1 MVTLLIIRHGY
12 SLGNKEKRFSGQRD
26 VPLDPVGHSQARSS
40 AEYIRSHY
48 KVDRIY
54 SSDLIRAVQTAEYA
68 IPGCRPVQLAQ
79 LREIGLGELEMRS
92 IDECMEQLGEDFLIN
107 RSMYNF
113 VPYGGEN
120 RDMIEARVRCFFE
133 MLENDPCENVAVFA
147 HAGTVNTALDIVMDT
162 RLDRAHLAC
171 LNGSVAMFEHTNGRW
186 ILRTWGAAL

>member
-1 MVTLLIIRHGY
+1 VKLYMVRHGQ
-12 SLGNKEKRFSGQRD
+12 SENNLAKRFTGWAQVKLTEKGIAD
-26 VPLDPVGHSQARSS
+26 ARR
-40 AEYIRSHY
+40 AGEYLKGISF
-48 KVDRIY
+48 DRIY

>member
-1 MVTLLIIRHGY
+1 MKLYMVRHGQ
-12 SLGNKEKRFSGQRD
+12 SENNLAKRFTGWAQVKLTEKGIAD
-26 VPLDPVGHSQARSS
+26 ARR
-40 AEYIRSHY
+40 AGEYLKGISF
-48 KVDRIY
+48 DRIY

>member
-1 MVTLLIIRHGY
+1 MKLYMVRHGQ
-12 SLGNKEKRFSGQRD
+12 SENNLAKRFTGWAQVKLTEKGIED
-26 VPLDPVGHSQARSS
+26 ARR
-40 AEYIRSHY
+40 AGEYLKGIAF
-48 KVDRIY
+48 DRIY